1 MFFCKRGINLAKEE
15 SIQRKLNRKLLKYVF
30 RNRDLPNKSDLK
42 KIICKDNSAFQKS
55 FSKSYEILEVGNI
68 LENGKL
74 SQKLEDVYKLRK
86 VDVLVY
92 LLANLLHEYQKPKK
106 SFDRYLFNEGIRK
119 NDYLE
124 DKEFEKDVNF
134 VKSLPEHL
142 ELLNLELAIEDLFN
156 RFIFAKIEEKK
167 FSLPRIKG
175 NYSVKDDLPQS
186 KKTTTELAFREILD
200 YILRYEPSTILE
212 KKILNEVQK
221 YYYTNY
227 EYEEFVTKKISKT
240 KSTQQQKDYAMI
252 NSIKISIITALE
264 ELKIIT
270 GENEYIDFNNYRY
283 NSTDNREFNLIKFKD
298 SNWKMNARTKQDTIK
313 SLIGGISDMNN
324 VSIASK
330 KQAMFI
336 FDFIG

>member
-1 MFFCKRGINLAKEE
+1 MFFSKRGINLAKEE
-15 SIQRKLNRKLLKYVF
+15 SIQRKLNRRLLKYVF
-30 RNRDLPNKSDLK
+30 SNKDLPNKSDLK

-74 SQKLEDVYKLRK
+74 APKLEDVYKLKK
-86 VDVLVY
+86 VDILVY

-106 SFDRYLFNEGIRK
+106 AFDRHLFSEGINK
-119 NDYLE
+119 NDYLTEKNYIE
-124 DKEFEKDVNF
+124 DVDYERN
-134 VKSLPEHL
+134 LPEHL

-167 FSLPRIKG
+167 SLVPHIKS
-175 NYSVKDDLPQS
+175 NYKAIYDLPKS
-186 KKTTTELAFREILD
+186 KQTTTELAFREILD
-200 YILRYEPSTILE
+200 YILRYEPSTISE
-212 KKILNEVQK
+212 KRILQEVQK

-227 EYEEFVTKKISKT
+227 EYEEFVTKKISIT
-240 KSTQQQKDYAMI
+240 KSTQEQKDYSTI

-264 ELKIIT
+264 ELKIII